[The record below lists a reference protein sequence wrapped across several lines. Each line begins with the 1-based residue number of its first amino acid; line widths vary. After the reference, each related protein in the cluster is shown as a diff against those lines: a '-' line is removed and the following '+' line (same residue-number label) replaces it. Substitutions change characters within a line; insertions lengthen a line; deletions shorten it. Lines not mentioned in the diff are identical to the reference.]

1 MSPGLEARSEC
12 VALPMPP
19 PILAQATSS
28 CLVPWLLPRTLTPRL
43 LPTTGSSYLAPWLL
57 PRANPSPGSYLAP
70 GSCLALWLLPRPLAE
85 GAPPEVCGSTWGLGH
100 MGWQA
105 GYLEL

>member
-1 MSPGLEARSEC
+1 MWLSPCHPQYSPRPPAPAWSPG
-12 VALPMPP
+12 
-19 PILAQATSS
+19 
-28 CLVPWLLPRTLTPRL
+28 LLPRTLTPRL